1 MIEEDALVKHA
12 GDDSVV
18 FQVIQTGPCNECSIR
33 EYCYRNDGFMSVER
47 GRLKGADAEA
57 LAGVR
62 QDTPVK
68 LRIPNT
74 SILGLTS
81 VVYGV
86 PLLAFVGG
94 LLLGYFGLFGA
105 AGSELQALGAFGTAV
120 AFLSA
125 AGFGISRFD
134 KKVARRL
141 QYEVALSSGT
151 AQAAA
156 AKGCADGDTGAD
168 VGWTENA
175 AAWEVPGGADR
186 PDTPRRPDARGG
198 DGGSQGG
205 SGIPGGRRR
214 ADPAR
219 RKGPARPEALEL
231 RDNLR

>member
-74 SILGLTS
+74 SILGLSS

-94 LLLGYFGLFGA
+94 LLLGYFGLFGG

-141 QYEVALSSGT
+141 QYEVALSPGT
-151 AQAAA
+151 SRAAA
-156 AKGCADGDTGAD
+156 ANGCADGEPGDAA
-168 VGWTENA
+168 WTENA
-175 AAWEVPGGADR
+175 AGWEVPGEADR

-198 DGGSQGG
+198 DAGSQGG
-205 SGIPGGRRR
+205 SGGHRHS
-214 ADPAR
+214 
-219 RKGPARPEALEL
+219 PARPEALKL
-231 RDNLR
+231 RDGLD

>member
-57 LAGVR
+57 LASVR

-74 SILGLTS
+74 SILGLSS

-94 LLLGYFGLFGA
+94 LLLGYFGLFGG

-156 AKGCADGDTGAD
+156 AKGCADGESD
-168 VGWTENA
+168 A
-175 AAWEVPGGADR
+175 AAWEVPGAADR
-186 PDTPRRPDARGG
+186 PDTPRRPDARDG
-198 DGGSQGG
+198 DAGSQGG
-205 SGIPGGRRR
+205 SGGHRHS
-214 ADPAR
+214 
-219 RKGPARPEALEL
+219 PARPEALKL
-231 RDNLR
+231 RDGLD

>member
-156 AKGCADGDTGAD
+156 AKGCADGESDDAAR
-168 VGWTENA
+168 TENA

-205 SGIPGGRRR
+205 SRRQSV
-214 ADPAR
+214 
-219 RKGPARPEALEL
+219 RPEALKL